1 MEAIILGLGEYFFPF
16 NLLSKQ
22 NRAER
27 RRIRKPRVLK
37 VRFYA
42 ACLIDFNKY
51 LTLFPGEKLTD
62 NIGVAEL
69 NEILLNS
76 MPNSWIKQSYM
87 QGFDCKYITLKK
99 TVNIL

>member
-76 MPNSWIKQSYM
+76 MPNSWIKQEYV
-87 QGFDCKYITLKK
+87 QVFGCE
-99 TVNIL
+99 